1 MAGDGAEKFLE
12 QLLLAV
18 GLVGVVLQDVAP
30 DGNQRGGF
38 QLEVLGKCSF
48 LDSTKSTVGQ
58 FVLALHGTS
67 HSKESIVG
75 FLDCQ
80 PGQLVGSSLRG

>member
-1 MAGDGAEKFLE
+1 MGDGAEEFLE

-18 GLVGVVLQDVAP
+18 GLVGVVCQDVAP

-48 LDSTKSTVGQ
+48 LDSTKSTIGQ
-58 FVLALHGTS
+58 IVLALHGTT
-67 HSKESIVG
+67 HSAESFVG
-75 FLDCQ
+75 FLECQ
-80 PGQLVGSSLRG
+80 ACQLVGCCLRR

>member
-1 MAGDGAEKFLE
+1 VAGDGAEKFLE

-30 DGNQRGGF
+30 DGNQRGRF

-48 LDSTKSTVGQ
+48 LDSTKSTIGQ
-58 FVLALHGTS
+58 LVLALFGTS
-67 HSKESIVG
+67 HSAESVIG
-75 FLDCQ
+75 FLECQ
-80 PGQLVGSSLRG
+80 TSQLVGSSLRG

>member
-1 MAGDGAEKFLE
+1 MGDSAEEILE

-18 GLVGVVLQDVAP
+18 GLVGVVRQDVAP

-67 HSKESIVG
+67 HSVESVIG
-75 FLDCQ
+75 FLECQ
-80 PGQLVGSSLRG
+80 ASELVGSSLRG